1 VGIAD
6 LRNARGPAVTRPILI
21 MLQRLLIAVSLL
33 PAVTMQAHEIGT
45 TSVHLTLH
53 RDHSWSANITTAPQS
68 LVNKLEA
75 EARMPRSSDLGADA
89 LRAKLVELDGALAR
103 HVEVRFDG
111 QASPA
116 HISISQLEVPADVTL
131 PAFVVLTARG
141 AWTADAQA
149 VTWRYGLVYS
159 TYAVVF
165 ADESGGSPVTQWLDG
180 DATSAPFP
188 VSANVRPP
196 SRVQII
202 EQYLRLGFTHIV
214 PEGLDHILF
223 VLGIFLLTTRLRPIL
238 VQVTAFT
245 IAHSVTLGLTMYGIV
260 SLPSRVVEPLIAL
273 SVAYVGLENIATS
286 KLTPWRPV
294 VVFGFGLLHGMGFA
308 GALTGL
314 RLPRDEVV
322 PALISFNVGIELAQ
336 LTVIAVAFFAIAF
349 WIRDKPWYRTRFV
362 VPVSALIAATGLFW
376 TVQRTLDQ

>member
-1 VGIAD
+1 MT
-6 LRNARGPAVTRPILI
+6 PT
-21 MLQRLLIAVSLL
+21 LQRLLVAASLL
-33 PAVTMQAHEIGT
+33 AASAAQAHEIGT
-45 TSVHLTLH
+45 TSVHFTLH
-53 RDHSWSANITTAPQS
+53 RDHTWSASITTAPQS

-75 EARMPRSSDLGADA
+75 EAGMARSGDLGTDA
-89 LRAKLVELDGALAR
+89 LRTRLVGLDRALAR
-103 HVEVRFDG
+103 HIDVRFDG
-111 QASPA
+111 AASPA
-116 HISISQLEVPADVTL
+116 VISIAQLEVPRDVTL

-141 AWTADAQA
+141 AWPVDAQA
-149 VTWRYGLVYS
+149 VTWRYGLAYS

-165 ADESGGSPVTQWLDG
+165 ADEHGVSPSTQWLDG
-180 DATSAPFP
+180 DAVSLPFP

-196 SRVQII
+196 SRLQII
-202 EQYLRLGFTHIV
+202 GQYLRLGFTHIV

-223 VLGIFLLTTRLRPIL
+223 VLGIFLLTTRLRPVL

-260 SLPSRVVEPLIAL
+260 SMPSRVVEPLIAL

-286 KLTPWRPV
+286 KLTPWRPA

-314 RLPRDEVV
+314 HLPRAEVI

-336 LTVIAVAFFAIAF
+336 LFVIAVAFFAVAF
-349 WIRDKPWYRTRFV
+349 RFRDRPWYRTRFV
-362 VPVSALIAATGLFW
+362 VPASALIAVTGLFW
-376 TVQRTLDQ
+376 TVQRIVGF

>member
-1 VGIAD
+1 
-6 LRNARGPAVTRPILI
+6 VTRPVLI
-21 MLQRLLIAVSLL
+21 MLQRLLIVASLL
-33 PAVTMQAHEIGT
+33 PGFAAQGHEIGT
-45 TSVHLTLH
+45 TSVRLTLH

-75 EARMPRSSDLGADA
+75 EAGIARSSDLGADV
-89 LRAKLVELDGALAR
+89 LRAKLLELDGVLAK
-103 HVEVRFDG
+103 HVDVRFDG
-111 QASPA
+111 AASAPR
-116 HISISQLEVPADVTL
+116 ISISQLEVPADVTM

-141 AWTADAQA
+141 TWPADAQA

-165 ADESGGSPVTQWLDG
+165 ADENGGSPLTQWLDG
-180 DATSAPFP
+180 DATSRPFP

-196 SRVQII
+196 SRLQII
-202 EQYLRLGFTHIV
+202 GQYLRLGFTHIV
-214 PEGLDHILF
+214 PEGVDHILF

-245 IAHSVTLGLTMYGIV
+245 IAHSVTLGLTMYGVV

-286 KLTPWRPV
+286 KLTPWRPA

-314 RLPRDEVV
+314 RLPRDEVI

-349 WIRDKPWYRTRFV
+349 WIRDKPWYRRRFV
-362 VPVSALIAATGLFW
+362 VPASALIAATGLFW
-376 TVQRTLDQ
+376 TVQRILDQ